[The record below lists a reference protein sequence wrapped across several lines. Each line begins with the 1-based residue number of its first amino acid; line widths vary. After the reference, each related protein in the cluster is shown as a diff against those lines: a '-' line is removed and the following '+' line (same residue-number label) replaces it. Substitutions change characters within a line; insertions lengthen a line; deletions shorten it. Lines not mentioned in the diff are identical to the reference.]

1 MAVLDLLCS
10 LCCCL
15 MMLAAFLWFV
25 LRFVFCVLLELCLL
39 LFFLTFTLYL
49 GILDFWTTPFW
60 DISKFHLTL
69 VCSCM

>member
-1 MAVLDLLCS
+1 MAVLDLLRS

-39 LFFLTFTLYL
+39 LFFNFYFVSWYFGLLDDTFL
-49 GILDFWTTPFW
+49 GHFK
-60 DISKFHLTL
+60 ISPHAR
-69 VCSCM
+69 M